1 MEKRK
6 RVRERRGEEGL
17 KGLKPTPQYAE
28 ISPFRNQ
35 RICILDSG
43 YIAINGKPEKRIQL
57 LVTEISPCDAFCDVQ
72 CSRNWVVVG
81 CFIRSGDFNISLLTA
96 SKSLLPIPQEL
107 LDHRVAQAS
116 HFVPL
121 SGYNASHFI
130 CSDSDF
136 HLQFEKSWL

>member
-1 MEKRK
+1 M
-6 RVRERRGEEGL
+6 
-17 KGLKPTPQYAE
+17 
-28 ISPFRNQ
+28 
-35 RICILDSG
+35 
-43 YIAINGKPEKRIQL
+43 
-57 LVTEISPCDAFCDVQ
+57 
-72 CSRNWVVVG
+72 VVG

-116 HFVPL
+116 HSVPL

-130 CSDSDF
+130 YSDSDF